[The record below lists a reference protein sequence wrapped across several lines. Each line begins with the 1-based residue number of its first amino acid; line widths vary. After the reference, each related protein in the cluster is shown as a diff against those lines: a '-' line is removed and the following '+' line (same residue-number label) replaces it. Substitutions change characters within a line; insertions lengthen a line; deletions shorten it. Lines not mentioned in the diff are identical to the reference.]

1 MAKFYGKVGY
11 GEAVESGPGV
21 ITDQITERSYIGD
34 VVRNSRRLE
43 SGDQLNNDL
52 TVNNSISILADA
64 YARGHI
70 FAMRYVSWQGVLWI
84 ISEVT
89 VEPPRLL
96 LRLGGVYNGPTPDP
110 PPDSP

>member
-21 ITDQITERSYIGD
+21 WTDTIIERIYMGD
-34 VVRNSRRLE
+34 VPRNARRLE

-52 TVNNSISILADA
+52 KVNNSISIVADA
-64 YARGHI
+64 YANEHF
-70 FAMRYVSWQGVLWI
+70 FAMRYVEWQGVRWI

-96 LRLGGVYNGPTPDP
+96 LRLGGVYNGPTPVGT
-110 PPDSP
+110 PDSP

>member
-52 TVNNSISILADA
+52 SVNNSISILADA
-64 YARGHI
+64 YASGHI
-70 FAMRYVSWQGVLWI
+70 FAMRYVEWQGVLWI
-84 ISEVT
+84 VAQVT

-96 LRLGGVYNGPTPDP
+96 LRLGGVYNGPVPDP
-110 PPDSP
+110 APESP